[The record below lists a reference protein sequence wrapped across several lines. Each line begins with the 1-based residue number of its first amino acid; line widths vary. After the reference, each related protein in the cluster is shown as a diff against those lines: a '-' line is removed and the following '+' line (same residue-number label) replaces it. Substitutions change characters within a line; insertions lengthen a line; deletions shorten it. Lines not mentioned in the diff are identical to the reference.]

1 MFRDIGMDE
10 IAGDDPPSED
20 ELAEAAAV
28 LVAADDRGE
37 LVGYARIELVGDH
50 AHLEQVSVLPERAG
64 EGVGTALLD
73 AVEAWAQRLGLPQV
87 TLTTFRDVP
96 FNAPLSAPPGFTAVP
111 EADWP
116 EELREVVAAAVA
128 HGLHAR
134 MRIASGQSVYVR

>member
-50 AHLEQVSVLPERAG
+50 AHLEQVSVLPERGG

-73 AVEAWAQRLGLPQV
+73 AVEAWAQRLGLPRV

-96 FNAPLSAPPGFTAVP
+96 FNAPLYATRGFQAVL
-111 EADWP
+111 ETDWS
-116 EELREVVAAAVA
+116 EELRAVVAAEAA
-128 HGLHAR
+128 HAPAPAPDREDGGAGR
-134 MRIASGQSVYVR
+134 R

>member
-50 AHLEQVSVLPERAG
+50 AHLEQVSVLPERGG

-73 AVEAWAQRLGLPQV
+73 AVEAWAQRLGLPRV

-96 FNAPLSAPPGFTAVP
+96 LDRKSTRLNSS
-111 EADWP
+111 
-116 EELREVVAAAVA
+116 
-128 HGLHAR
+128 H
-134 MRIASGQSVYVR
+134 